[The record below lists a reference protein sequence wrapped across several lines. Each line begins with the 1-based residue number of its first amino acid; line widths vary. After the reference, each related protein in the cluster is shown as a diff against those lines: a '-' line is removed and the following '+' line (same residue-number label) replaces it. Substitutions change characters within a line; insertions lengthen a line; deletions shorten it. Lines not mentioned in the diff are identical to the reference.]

1 MIIFISKFFFSQ
13 IECELKHE
21 NQINI
26 LWINDIQ
33 DLFHVNYVQAFVYIM
48 PNGKSYNILHITYI
62 FGIII
67 LIQKL
72 DIKF

>member
-1 MIIFISKFFFSQ
+1 M
-13 IECELKHE
+13 
-21 NQINI
+21 
-26 LWINDIQ
+26 Q
-33 DLFHVNYVQAFVYIM
+33 DLFNVNYVQAFVYII
-48 PNGKSYNILHITYI
+48 PNEKSYNILHITYI